1 MFSHAPH
8 AGDGT
13 SHSGWKH
20 VFVEFQ
26 IKYKKKG
33 FSIKVKKLEPK
44 TLYSNHLTFYR

>member
-33 FSIKVKKLEPK
+33 FSIKVKEKLRSQK
-44 TLYSNHLTFYR
+44 LSIAIT